1 MKKRCEEIKM
11 RNKIRILLNI
21 LFILGIILA
30 AYTIVKVYYLD
41 KNNLLP
47 GLCPVNN
54 NRTLIFISIG
64 VLFLYYILSVIYDK
78 KIKKNLK

>member
-1 MKKRCEEIKM
+1 MK
-11 RNKIRILLNI
+11 NKIGIVLNI
-21 LFILGIILA
+21 LFILAIILA
-30 AYTIVKVYYLD
+30 AYTLIKVYYLD

-64 VLFLYYILSVIYDK
+64 VLFLYYILSAIYDK
-78 KIKKNLK
+78 KIKNHSK

>member
-1 MKKRCEEIKM
+1 M
-11 RNKIRILLNI
+11 RNKIGILLNI

>member
-1 MKKRCEEIKM
+1 MKIRFDEVKM
-11 RNKIRILLNI
+11 KNKIGILLNI
-21 LFILGIILA
+21 LFISGLVLA
-30 AYTIVKVYYLD
+30 AYTLIKVYYLD

-54 NRTLIFISIG
+54 NRTLIFICIG

-78 KIKKNLK
+78 KVKND